1 MDRGGRGGLALINLH
16 LAFLVFLNLDIDTVM
31 DTQYLESSII
41 ITNGWFYCVS
51 ISP

>member
-31 DTQYLESSII
+31 DTQYLEIAI
-41 ITNGWFYCVS
+41 R
-51 ISP
+51 